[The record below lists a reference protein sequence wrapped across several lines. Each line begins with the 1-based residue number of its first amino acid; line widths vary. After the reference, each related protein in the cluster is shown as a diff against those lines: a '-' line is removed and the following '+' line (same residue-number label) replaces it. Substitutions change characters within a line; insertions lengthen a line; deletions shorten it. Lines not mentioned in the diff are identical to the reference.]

1 MAYGNLNTTKT
12 WEEITRE
19 VREELRKWGITGYIL
34 PCKGDSVRLKPV
46 TVRMKIQGEERQ
58 LTCDRF
64 HDRNRPERDYAAI
77 AIALRSARLADQRGI
92 GAVFAQAAQL
102 AALPGPNDPHHV
114 LGVKPGASQVEITA
128 AYRKKV
134 MEAHPGHG
142 GNREALEK
150 VMKAGRLLRS

>member
-1 MAYGNLNTTKT
+1 MPYGKPNTSGALLTKT

-19 VREELRKWGITGYIL
+19 VREELRKWGTTSYIL
-34 PCKGDSVRLKPV
+34 PCKGDSGNSVRLKPV
-46 TVRMKIQGEERQ
+46 TVRIKIRGEERQ
-58 LTCDRF
+58 VTCDQF

-114 LGVKPGASQVEITA
+114 LGVKPGAS
-128 AYRKKV
+128 
-134 MEAHPGHG
+134 
-142 GNREALEK
+142 
-150 VMKAGRLLRS
+150 